1 MNVEYICQGAGFA
14 DKYQTTYLI
23 FNKQLQD
30 ISNIHCIEN
39 KNANKIRLPNDHIKI
54 KRLLESY

>member
-30 ISNIHCIEN
+30 ISNILHEN
-39 KNANKIRLPNDHIKI
+39 KNANKIRIVKV
-54 KRLLESY
+54 

>member
-1 MNVEYICQGAGFA
+1 MNVEYIRQGVGFA

-30 ISNIHCIEN
+30 ISNIHYIEN
-39 KNANKIRLPNDHIKI
+39 KYANK
-54 KRLLESY
+54 KRLIKV

>member
-14 DKYQTTYLI
+14 DKYQTTYLT

-30 ISNIHCIEN
+30 ISNIHYIEN
-39 KNANKIRLPNDHIKI
+39 KNANKIRLI
-54 KRLLESY
+54 LLQA